1 MEILQICGKGFLSI
15 SQGVRGVYRNFL
27 LNDEST
33 YFWVSGDGWGYSSN
47 WCRGAYCQHTSPDIE
62 KYYEMCKSR
71 RNSDQCYLLRI
82 TNKNNWDF
90 DDYKEFQGYIL
101 LDYAAH
107 TSADTS
113 LINKIKSAYNSKVLE
128 EKKHQKLLRKKAM
141 DKKRPELAKKAV
153 EKKRQE
159 LARKAAEKKKRQL
172 LAKKAAAEKE
182 RQEIAEI
189 KQK

>member
-71 RNSDQCYLLRI
+71 RNSDQCYLLQI
-82 TNKNNWDF
+82 TNKIIGTLMIIRNFKTIFYWIMLLIH
-90 DDYKEFQGYIL
+90 QQIL
-101 LDYAAH
+101 RLS
-107 TSADTS
+107 T
-113 LINKIKSAYNSKVLE
+113 
-128 EKKHQKLLRKKAM
+128 R
-141 DKKRPELAKKAV
+141 
-153 EKKRQE
+153 
-159 LARKAAEKKKRQL
+159 
-172 LAKKAAAEKE
+172 
-182 RQEIAEI
+182 
-189 KQK
+189 

>member
-113 LINKIKSAYNSKVLE
+113 LINKIKFAYNSKVLK
-128 EKKHQKLLRKKAM
+128 EKKH
-141 DKKRPELAKKAV
+141 
-153 EKKRQE
+153 QE